1 MVEDEGLHQRQPA
14 TLSGPVQWIAWITA
28 VLISLTSSFDI
39 FMVVNAGGNYRFCQI
54 ITPVLVAL
62 AILKA
67 ACGKP
72 RPVLGATP
80 LLIWF
85 LFQCAF
91 IPSTGFWPKSLG
103 YCLWLAL
110 NLALVFSCVQ
120 LFSDNAKA
128 LAALLR
134 WYVYSFG
141 LIATFG
147 IVQFTLPALGL
158 PGIYITQWWVEGDF
172 PRANGFSYEP
182 SYFATYLLIGFVFV
196 ASLRRQ
202 GSTLLSTRML
212 TAVYWLTIAGIVV
225 SSSRMGILF
234 LVLYVV
240 LTQLAPWL
248 SLFRDARK
256 CRVSFNK
263 VRAVVPSVVLVACIA
278 PVTTVAVMVLQRNPA
293 VALMF
298 LSGTGISDT
307 AAHSVIERED
317 SLEETLN
324 VFLNHPVI
332 GRSLGGVSW
341 AIADLNGV
349 SIHSFEESKEFEG
362 MSVFAEVLAASGVI
376 GFVPF
381 VWFLVVSIRKPLKL
395 STAAAPFYS
404 ILLRALIHSLVFAW
418 AILQFNQNLLRPY
431 LWVHLAV
438 LACVYA
444 AARQSV
450 LAPAEAKV
458 AG

>member
-1 MVEDEGLHQRQPA
+1 MAEVEGRDQRQPA
-14 TLSGPVQWIAWITA
+14 SLSRPVQRTALIIA

-54 ITPVLVAL
+54 VSLVLVVL
-62 AILKA
+62 AVLRA
-67 ACGKP
+67 TRGKP
-72 RPVLGATP
+72 RPVLGAVP
-80 LLIWF
+80 LSIWF

-91 IPSTGFWPKSLG
+91 IPSTDFWPKSLG

-110 NLALVFSCVQ
+110 NIALVFSYVQ
-120 LFSDNAKA
+120 LFSDDARA
-128 LAALLR
+128 LSSLLR

-141 LIATFG
+141 LVGTLG
-147 IVQFTLPALGL
+147 IVQFMLPVFGF
-158 PGIYITQWWVEGDF
+158 PGIYIVQWWVEGSL

-182 SYFATYLLIGFVFV
+182 SYFATYLLIGFVLV
-196 ASLRRQ
+196 ASLRRLR
-202 GSTLLSTRML
+202 STLLSARAL
-212 TAVYWLTIAGIVV
+212 TVVYWLTMAGIVV

-240 LTQLAPWL
+240 FSQLKPWL
-248 SLFRDARK
+248 SLIMDLGKFHISLDR
-256 CRVSFNK
+256 
-263 VRAVVPSVVLVACIA
+263 VRALAPSVVLSACIV
-278 PVTTVAVMVLQRNPA
+278 PVAAVGALALQRNPA
-293 VALMF
+293 ITLMF

-317 SLEETLN
+317 SFEETLR
-324 VFLNHPVI
+324 VFMNHPVI

-349 SIHSFEESKEFEG
+349 SVHSFEESKEFEG
-362 MSVFAEVLAASGVI
+362 MSVFAEVLAASGVA
-376 GFVPF
+376 GFIPF
-381 VWFLVVSIRKPLKL
+381 VWFLVATIRKPLKL
-395 STAAAPFYS
+395 SAATSPFYS
-404 ILLRALIHSLVFAW
+404 SLLRALVHSLVFGW

-431 LWVHLAV
+431 LWVHIAI

-444 AARQSV
+444 SARQCATGS
-450 LAPAEAKV
+450 AAED